1 MIESRTVFPMAC
13 KQYKLEELKHMW
25 TVEMRIKHSC
35 EIIYKHLREYQIL
48 ASNLWKLKLL
58 RPVEMYLY
66 ESLSHGEVCLLFA
79 GWILRRWVLLKSWKW
94 VKAAAMKRDVAFW
107 PGHSNLRLMLL
118 QAQIGKGWVKWK
130 RLQSKDMFYERA
142 VLEPKRFQQLKRHVT
157 QQLDYILFC
166 VMNSQD
172 LLSNS
177 VIRPSHSYQ
186 TTCVGTNTLPSPWG
200 VCGHECRSGAKSL
213 QGEESFGEM
222 MEKEITKQQ
231 QQQSTINN
239 NQLSTAINNTQQE
252 QQSTRRRRL

>member
-1 MIESRTVFPMAC
+1 
-13 KQYKLEELKHMW
+13 
-25 TVEMRIKHSC
+25 
-35 EIIYKHLREYQIL
+35 
-48 ASNLWKLKLL
+48 
-58 RPVEMYLY
+58 MYLY
-66 ESLSHGEVCLLFA
+66 ESLSHGEVCLLWA

-107 PGHSNLRLMLL
+107 PGHSDLRLMLL

-130 RLQSKDMFYERA
+130 RLQSKDMFYERT

-231 QQQSTINN
+231 QQQSTINS
-239 NQLSTAINNTQQE
+239 NQQHSARTTINKKKKTLRRPDSWLSETHELFLIGTWQRYSIDCWMWAFHSGQIRSLGMTNGEVAT
-252 QQSTRRRRL
+252 SWPCFWWLWWLF